1 VDLNT
6 GQKGNAAATLAVQA
20 APAFFEAIQVSRKGA
35 MLPFDLQVR
44 KGEIL
49 GLAGLLGSGRTETA
63 RLLFGA
69 DRADHGTLRIGG
81 ARLNLSSPRNAIRR
95 GIGFC
100 PEDRKTDGLIGELT
114 VRENIILALQANRG
128 VFRRLSTRKQGEIAD
143 RYIKMLEI
151 KTSGPDQLAGKLSGG
166 NQQKVILARWLA
178 TDPKFLI
185 LDEPTRGIDVGAKS
199 EIMDLVLTLAKEGM
213 AILFISSELE
223 EIVRCCNRV
232 AVLRDRAKIAELD
245 GADVDESTILQTIA
259 RGSE

>member
-1 VDLNT
+1 
-6 GQKGNAAATLAVQA
+6 
-20 APAFFEAIQVSRKGA
+20 
-35 MLPFDLQVR
+35 M
-44 KGEIL
+44 
-49 GLAGLLGSGRTETA
+49 
-63 RLLFGA
+63 
-69 DRADHGTLRIGG
+69 
-81 ARLNLSSPRNAIRR
+81 
-95 GIGFC
+95 
-100 PEDRKTDGLIGELT
+100 
-114 VRENIILALQANRG
+114 
-128 VFRRLSTRKQGEIAD
+128 FRRLSTRKQGEIAD

-245 GADVDESTILQTIA
+245 GADVDEGTILQTIA